1 MCLPGRAASIGATF
15 LSATGKTKPAV
26 ALRRAG
32 YSFRSMISSENR
44 FHFSGSCSI
53 QFCDDDLIALICR
66 TSKIIFL

>member
-44 FHFSGSCSI
+44 FSPDQVESTLFRIMLKSNSSMMT
-53 QFCDDDLIALICR
+53 L
-66 TSKIIFL
+66 